1 MKYIIVKQ
9 VLYHIIL
16 IILYLQICC
25 YVNIIASTST
35 RKNNNNKI
43 YVDSSVGRF
52 VLPDK
57 REATFHGIC
66 LTESS
71 TLQTVSGL
79 VNITDEKAAMLK
91 NLGFNIIRIGFHWNL
106 YEISP
111 NVFNETYMIELE
123 NLCSPIVVQLMP

>member
-16 IILYLQICC
+16 IILYLQICR

-35 RKNNNNKI
+35 RKKNNNKI
-43 YVDSSVGRF
+43 YDSSVGRF

-79 VNITDEKAAMLK
+79 VNITDEKAEMLK
-91 NLGFNIIRIGFHWNL
+91 NLGFNIIRIGFHQF
-106 YEISP
+106 I
-111 NVFNETYMIELE
+111 
-123 NLCSPIVVQLMP
+123 

>member
-35 RKNNNNKI
+35 RKNNNKI

-79 VNITDEKAAMLK
+79 VNITDEKAAVEK
-91 NLGFNIIRIGFHWNL
+91 FRI
-106 YEISP
+106 
-111 NVFNETYMIELE
+111 
-123 NLCSPIVVQLMP
+123 